1 MPVFNLM
8 SLSCNV
14 WENSK
19 LKLILWLLKS
29 SWAISFNFDDC
40 SWAWDG
46 STPVTKCIFWIF
58 EHLRIT
64 SSQSLKKFTIWWWA
78 LYQFWQ
84 FLDFYSLQMRKIESR
99 SKINKAKLFQEA
111 TKTRPHFSLPGNNTG
126 SNWPGIL
133 NRLRS
138 SMLLRHETSLMRT
151 PLPFWTALLP

>member
-1 MPVFNLM
+1 MQALCNYLVWFWSPRTYLINIFDFVAVIILISEWNYWFWITVPVFNLI

-46 STPVTKCIFWIF
+46 SAPVTKCIFWIF

-64 SSQSLKKFTIWWWA
+64 SSESLKKFTIWWWA
-78 LYQFWQ
+78 LYLFWQ
-84 FLDFYSLQMRKIESR
+84 FLDFCFPFSILCTVRKI
-99 SKINKAKLFQEA
+99 NF
-111 TKTRPHFSLPGNNTG
+111 
-126 SNWPGIL
+126 L
-133 NRLRS
+133 NAHIFLIYVIS
-138 SMLLRHETSLMRT
+138 S
-151 PLPFWTALLP
+151 